1 MIGRDLKSSCLQPP
15 PEPCQRS
22 GRSVPRGIWF
32 VQLAFFPP
40 METEPILETAIREA
54 RSLLWANWPPVH
66 NLPDAETVARLS
78 DIISSSA
85 VVRAVRRSDTFF
97 AFVLRAIRRALAD
110 HSQTDRQVITSLW
123 SIFDDPDLN
132 GALDIPRNRPQRSCH
147 ERQNEAEMRNP
158 TGRSQNWRPWVLTP
172 QGGRSHDIFGFR
184 RRPRRHA

>member
-1 MIGRDLKSSCLQPP
+1 MFSTSVFHPWKLSRHLRPQFEKHGACSGQIGRPFTT
-15 PEPCQRS
+15 CQTLR
-22 GRSVPRGIWF
+22 
-32 VQLAFFPP
+32 
-40 METEPILETAIREA
+40 
-54 RSLLWANWPPVH
+54 
-66 NLPDAETVARLS
+66 S

-85 VVRAVRRSDTFF
+85 VVGALRRSDTFF

-123 SIFDDPDLN
+123 SIFDDPNLN

-147 ERQNEAEMRNP
+147 ERQNEAEMRDP
-158 TGRSQNWRPWVLTP
+158 TGRNVGCGFSFGLPSQNWRVLTP

>member
-1 MIGRDLKSSCLQPP
+1 
-15 PEPCQRS
+15 
-22 GRSVPRGIWF
+22 
-32 VQLAFFPP
+32 

-54 RSLLWANWPPVH
+54 RGLLWANWPPVH

-78 DIISSSA
+78 DIISSPA

-97 AFVLRAIRRALAD
+97 AFVLWAIRRALAD

-123 SIFDDPDLN
+123 SIFDDPNLN

-158 TGRSQNWRPWVLTP
+158 TGRNVGWGFSFGLPSQNWRPWVLPP

>member
-1 MIGRDLKSSCLQPP
+1 
-15 PEPCQRS
+15 
-22 GRSVPRGIWF
+22 
-32 VQLAFFPP
+32 

-66 NLPDAETVARLS
+66 NLPDVETVARLS
-78 DIISSSA
+78 DIISSPA

-123 SIFDDPDLN
+123 SIFDDPNLN

-147 ERQNEAEMRNP
+147 ERQNEAEMRDP
-158 TGRSQNWRPWVLTP
+158 TGRNVGWGFSFGLPSQNWRVLTP